1 MSWEEKN
8 RKINNRV
15 GEGGGGVRGQKLM
28 GQSGKLGGQGVFLLC
43 YIVNMTLTMNIPA
56 EL

>member
-1 MSWEEKN
+1 MSWVEKN

-15 GEGGGGVRGQKLM
+15 GRGGVRGQKFM